1 MAKVKAHIVFDD
13 DRVEKPGARSR
24 MLRKVQKAAELTDVN
39 EKRFEDYGVLTAT
52 LDDSKLA
59 TVRDIPGVAS
69 VEVDQE
75 RGLSDE

>member
-1 MAKVKAHIVFDD
+1 
-13 DRVEKPGARSR
+13 
-24 MLRKVQKAAELTDVN
+24 MLKKVQKAAHITEVN

-59 TVRDIPGVAS
+59 TVREIPGVAS

-75 RGLSDE
+75 RGLTGSDK